1 MDKHIKVLTDS
12 SITINRIAFLL
23 DQNGIPTM
31 IKDNVESARLA
42 GFGISPNEV
51 ALYVCSSDYERAAKI
66 IEEFEKEGL
75 SN

>member
-1 MDKHIKVLTDS
+1 MNEHIKVLTSS
-12 SITINRIAFLL
+12 SININRIAFLL
-23 DQNGIPTM
+23 GQNNILTM

-51 ALYVCSSDYERAAKI
+51 ALYVYSSDVERATKI
-66 IEEFEKEGL
+66 IEEFKKQSS